1 MHASPTAPAPA
12 FAPTGPTS
20 PATRASTRTCPGLA
34 ATALSVLSVLAA
46 TLATSPAAAQTAAG
60 TAPAARPADQ
70 SPVVPQVQRR
80 DLRLPRFPSRD
91 FELGA
96 FVGTYATENFGA
108 SAVVGLRAGYHIT
121 EDWFVEG
128 SFASTQVSDEAFR
141 QILPG
146 GIFTDDRERLSY
158 YSLSAGYNLLPG
170 EVFLGDR
177 QARATAI
184 YLVGGVGST
193 DFAGQKRQTF
203 HVGFGW
209 RILLWERAALRV
221 DLRDHIYSV
230 DLLGQSRSTQNLEAT
245 AGFSW
250 HF

>member
-1 MHASPTAPAPA
+1 MAFSMHPRLLVPALLL
-12 FAPTGPTS
+12 G
-20 PATRASTRTCPGLA
+20 CA
-34 ATALSVLSVLAA
+34 AGAL
-46 TLATSPAAAQTAAG
+46 AQT
-60 TAPAARPADQ
+60 PRPADEP
-70 SPVVPQVQRR
+70 PVVPQVERR
-80 DLRLPRFPSRD
+80 SVTTPAFPSRD

-108 SAVVGLRAGYHIT
+108 SAVYGLRAGYHIT

-128 SFASTQVSDEAFR
+128 VFASTQVSDEAFR

-146 GIFTDDRERLSY
+146 GIFATDTERLSY
-158 YSLSAGYNLLPG
+158 YHLSAGYNLLPG
-170 EVFLGDR
+170 EVFLGSK

-209 RILLWERAALRV
+209 RILLGERGALRV
-221 DLRDHIYSV
+221 DLRDHVFSL
-230 DLLGQSRSTQNLEAT
+230 DLLGQNQSTQNLEASI
-245 AGFSW
+245 GFGF

>member
-1 MHASPTAPAPA
+1 MASSMHPRLLVTPLL
-12 FAPTGPTS
+12 
-20 PATRASTRTCPGLA
+20 LA
-34 ATALSVLSVLAA
+34 AAVG
-46 TLATSPAAAQTAAG
+46 TLAQT
-60 TAPAARPADQ
+60 ARPADEP
-70 SPVVPQVQRR
+70 PVVPQVERR
-80 DLRLPRFPSRD
+80 SVRTPAFPSRD

-108 SAVVGLRAGYHIT
+108 SAVYGLRLGYHIT

-128 SFASTQVSDEAFR
+128 AYGSTQVSDEAFR

-146 GIFTDDRERLSY
+146 GIFASDTERLGY
-158 YSLSAGYNLLPG
+158 YHLSAGYNLLPG
-170 EVFLGDR
+170 EVFLGSR

-184 YLVGGVGST
+184 YLLGGVGST

-209 RILLWERAALRV
+209 RILLGERGALRV
-221 DLRDHIYSV
+221 DLRDHVFSL
-230 DLLGQSRSTQNLEAT
+230 DLLGRNQSTQNLEASV
-245 AGFSW
+245 GFGM

>member
-1 MHASPTAPAPA
+1 MHRTLTALLLP
-12 FAPTGPTS
+12 
-20 PATRASTRTCPGLA
+20 LIA
-34 ATALSVLSVLAA
+34 AT
-46 TLATSPAAAQTAAG
+46 TLAQT
-60 TAPAARPADQ
+60 RPTDE
-70 SPVVPQVQRR
+70 PPIVPSVERR
-80 DLRLPRFPSRD
+80 ELRLPRFPSRD

-108 SAVVGLRAGYHIT
+108 SPVYGLRLGYHLT

-128 SFASTQVSDEAFR
+128 SFASTQVSDASFR

-146 GIFTDDRERLSY
+146 GIFSSEKERLSY
-158 YSLSAGYNLLPG
+158 YALSAGYNLLPG
-170 EVFLGDR
+170 EVFFGDR

-203 HVGFGW
+203 HLGFGW
-209 RILLWERAALRV
+209 RILLGERAALRV
-221 DLRDHIYSV
+221 DLRDHVFSL
-230 DLLGQSRSTQNLEAT
+230 DLLGRNQSTQNLEAT
-245 AGFSW
+245 LGFGW